1 MGLFDSIE
9 RLASGLSDM
18 SKQIQSEKSPLKEQ
32 SVKPSSQGRP
42 QQTSSEYRFP
52 SELEQFIDITLEDGV
67 LSDKELSVLYKK
79 AAKYDIDPD
88 ELDIILESRLKK
100 IKSTGQ
106 AATNEENQTR
116 GSNKT
121 KGPKKCP
128 ACGATLLD
136 PDIVFCPD
144 CGYKVVNIVKDIL
157 EELNSVVPRKKEK
170 KTRTKGL
177 IEKGFEALFGSDEE
191 DENGIDEEDLIEQKS
206 NIILNYTIPNTKET
220 VLEFL
225 AFSLQKSHSTT
236 WAGSGYKVW
245 DDDLGEAWYGK
256 SEQVIAKARETF
268 REDAAFLER
277 LTEYAIKFGMEVE
290 KKKGLFRR

>member
-9 RLASGLSDM
+9 RFASGLSDL

-177 IEKGFEALFGSDEE
+177 IEKGFEALFGSD
-191 DENGIDEEDLIEQKS
+191 DDDDNGIDEKDLIEQKS

-225 AFSLQKSHSTT
+225 AFSLQK
-236 WAGSGYKVW
+236 GVPDYNGYW

-268 REDAAFLER
+268 REDATFLEK
-277 LTEYAIKFGMEVE
+277 LTDYAIRFGMEE
-290 KKKGLFRR
+290 RKKKGLFRR

>member
-9 RLASGLSDM
+9 RFASGLSDL

-106 AATNEENQTR
+106 AAKNEANQSR
-116 GSNKT
+116 APKKT

-128 ACGATLLD
+128 GCGTILLD
-136 PDIVFCPD
+136 PDIVVCD
-144 CGYKVVNIVKDIL
+144 CGYKVVNIVNDIL

-177 IEKGFEALFGSDEE
+177 LEKGFDALFGSDEE
-191 DENGIDEEDLIEQKS
+191 DENGIDEEDLKEQKS

-225 AFSLQKSHSTT
+225 DFSLQKGRSTYY
-236 WAGSGYKVW
+236 GSGYKEW
-245 DDDLGEAWYGK
+245 DDVLGEAWYEK
-256 SEQVIAKARETF
+256 SKQVIAKAREKF
-268 REDAAFLER
+268 REDADFLKK
-277 LTEYAIKFGMEVE
+277 LTDYAIKFGMEVE

>member
-1 MGLFDSIE
+1 
-9 RLASGLSDM
+9 M

-32 SVKPSSQGRP
+32 SVKPSLQGQP

-88 ELDIILESRLKK
+88 ELDIVLESRLKK
-100 IKSTGQ
+100 IKSIGK
-106 AATNEENQTR
+106 AVTNEANQSR
-116 GSNKT
+116 VPKKT

-136 PDIVFCPD
+136 PDIVYCPD
-144 CGYKVVNIVKDIL
+144 CGYKVVNIAKDIQ
-157 EELNSVVPRKKEK
+157 EELDSVERVKIEK
-170 KTRTKGL
+170 KKGSEGL
-177 IEKGFEALFGSDEE
+177 IEKGFNLLFGSDDDDYDRESYF
-191 DENGIDEEDLIEQKS
+191 EQQS
-206 NIILNYTIPNTKET
+206 NVIINHHIPNNKET

-225 AFSLQKSHSTT
+225 AYSLMKWQLDRY
-236 WAGSGYKVW
+236 GRMGKV
-245 DDDLGEAWYGK
+245 WYGK

-268 REDAAFLER
+268 GDDANFLKKLR
-277 LTEYAIKFGMEVE
+277 DYANSFYMK
-290 KKKGLFRR
+290 